1 LKVVK
6 LFFLLSG
13 EHESLPLSEL
23 KAILEAEGYAYSVV
37 EKLDQIV
44 RIEADLRCIDSITH
58 RSAFT
63 RLCCL
68 ELLNCS
74 AEIACILRSAQQAH
88 LKGILKQGE
97 SFAVRVK
104 RVRRYA
110 AELSTMVLEEKLGQL
125 ILKANTGA
133 VVNLRKPDKTFVG
146 ILSNE
151 RLVFGLKLAEIRAKP
166 FVERRPRKKPFF
178 HPSAMPPRLARCM
191 VNLTRVKAGDLVFD
205 PFCGTGSMLVE
216 AGLVGCR
223 VLGSDVQRRMVN
235 GAIRNIN
242 YFNIE
247 PEGVVVADARDPS
260 FSKVD
265 SVVTDPPYGR
275 STITLKRATDQ
286 IVKEA
291 LAAAIRLLDK
301 GQKVCIA
308 SPKTLN
314 IVMIGTCLGYKHL
327 ESYFVYVHR
336 TLTREIALFEKT

>member
-1 LKVVK
+1 VVK

-23 KAILEAEGYAYSVV
+23 KAILEAESHAYSIL
-37 EKLDQIV
+37 EKLDQIA
-44 RIEADLRCIDSITH
+44 RIEADLRCIDSIKR

-63 RLCCL
+63 RLCCF

-74 AEIACILRSAQQAH
+74 AEITCILRSAQQAH
-88 LKGILKQGE
+88 LNGVLKQGE
-97 SFAVRVK
+97 SFAVRVR
-104 RVRRYA
+104 RVRTYA
-110 AELSTMVLEEKLGQL
+110 AELNTMVLEKELGEL
-125 ILKANTGA
+125 LSKVNRGA
-133 VVNLRKPDKTFVG
+133 VVNLKNPDKTFVG
-146 ILSNE
+146 ILSDE
-151 RLVFGLKLAEIRAKP
+151 RLIFGLKLAEIRAKP

-216 AGLVGCR
+216 AGFVGCR

-247 PEGVVVADARDPS
+247 PEGVVVADARDLP

-291 LAAAIRLLDK
+291 LAAAIKLLDK

-308 SPKTLN
+308 SPQTLN
-314 IVMIGTCLGYKHL
+314 IGKIGTCLGYKHL

-336 TLTREIALFEKT
+336 TLTREIALFEKA